1 MWGVKREAWRVKCR
15 VSIVK
20 CGMWSVLYIAPATQ
34 NDTPHT
40 TDLHQMLRLPQKMR
54 PSQCPRLPRYLQVV
68 TTSRS
73 PDIAIR
79 KKHATQRAWSAAPV
93 TQNDDGHSQ
102 SAAPATKNVN
112 SLLKILQ
119 KYCACH
125 TKRHDNLFWNLR
137 KGKVLQHCSFPC
149 RHGDGR
155 RKPNNNRDKTCW
167 SLKTSISC
175 ETSSNFH
182 TL

>member
-102 SAAPATKNVN
+102 SAAPATKNV
-112 SLLKILQ
+112 SPLLKILQ
-119 KYCACH
+119 MYCACH
-125 TKRHDNLFWNLR
+125 TKRLSWEYQVPRLLR
-137 KGKVLQHCSFPC
+137 KTTWQLVLKPSK
-149 RHGDGR
+149 
-155 RKPNNNRDKTCW
+155 RKGLAALQLP
-167 SLKTSISC
+167 L
-175 ETSSNFH
+175 
-182 TL
+182 